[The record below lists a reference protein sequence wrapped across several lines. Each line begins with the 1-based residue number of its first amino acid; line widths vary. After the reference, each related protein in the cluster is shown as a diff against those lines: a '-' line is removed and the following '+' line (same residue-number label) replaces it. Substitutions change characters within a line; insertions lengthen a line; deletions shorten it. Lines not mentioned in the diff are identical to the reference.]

1 MAYDIGPKIGIQG
14 EAEFNRQIKNINN
27 SLRECGSEMKLLSS
41 QFEDNAN
48 SQEALIAKNKTLQKE
63 LDLQK
68 QKMGLL
74 EGQYEKQVKKLKS
87 LADAYQRAKEDSGE
101 MSDEAM
107 KAEKAFNRQ
116 AESVSKLQVSMNE
129 TKTYI
134 NQLNNTMDK
143 NDTMLK
149 QIEDGARDAATGY
162 SELDNAS
169 KSTADGLEEVNKK
182 LDSGNMMEAA
192 DTISGL
198 GDKVLEFGQKSMD
211 AFSDLESTI
220 TRVNTFFGLTG
231 DEAEQMGTVIEDI
244 FRTGVTDS
252 LEEVGNAV
260 ITVNQNLKDLD
271 PSQLE
276 TITGQAITMEQV
288 FGADMN
294 ETMRGVNALMV
305 NFGLDAQTAMD
316 YIVTGSQNGLDKTQ
330 ELGDNL
336 SEYSGKF
343 SQAGYSA
350 EEYFQLLQNGLEGG
364 AYNLDKVNDSINEVT
379 TRLSDGTIGESLAIF
394 SEETQNTFKAW
405 QEGGASQKDV
415 INSIV
420 KDITNCTNQQEQ
432 LTMAS
437 TAFGT
442 MGEDANMQVVTSLTT
457 LGDEYNDVSG
467 AAQKMSDDS
476 TTPMKELQGA
486 INDMTTALAPVGEKL
501 VNLATEI
508 LPPVIE
514 FITNLIDGF
523 LNLPAPV
530 KAFIGVLAGLLAL
543 FSALTPVI
551 TAVISIISVAGST
564 VLLPVI
570 GIIAGIAAAVAAIIA
585 IIQNWGAI
593 TEWFGGVWE
602 TICNTVQSVWET
614 VSSAVMGAIQGFVD
628 WIKNAW
634 ETIKTA
640 ISTAMETIKTTIS
653 NVWQAILDNPIV
665 QSIVAFVTS
674 AFENLKNTLSGI
686 WEGIKSIA
694 QGAWELIK
702 NIVLAP
708 VLLLIDLVTGN
719 FDKLKSDI
727 SNIWNNIKDAASNI
741 WNGIKQVVSS
751 YVDGLKNFV
760 VNIFTNLKD
769 AVSGIWDAIK
779 STASNV
785 WNAIK
790 DSVSNIAE
798 NLKNAAVNAF
808 HNLVAGIGDSLSS
821 LGSVVKNGF
830 QSAIDFITS
839 LPSRALQWGKDF
851 INGIA
856 NGIKNAIGAVTDAV
870 SGVADKIR
878 SFLHFS
884 RPDEGPLREYEK
896 WMPDFMTG
904 LANGIYSNINKIQK
918 AAKDVSSTIDTTIT
932 GTIPDIVS
940 NTPTIGTGMI
950 VVDGDTI
957 VLDGKA
963 IGKSATKYITTG
975 QRRGSASKGRRLS
988 V

>member
-14 EAEFNRQIKNINN
+14 EAEFNRQIKSINN

-63 LDLQK
+63 LDLQN
-68 QKMGLL
+68 QKMNLL
-74 EGQYEKQVKKLKS
+74 EGQYDKQVKKLKS
-87 LADAYQRAKEDSGE
+87 LADAYQKAKNDSGE
-101 MSDEAM
+101 MSDEAV
-107 KAEKAFNRQ
+107 KAERAFNRQ

-169 KSTADGLEEVNKK
+169 KSAADGLDEVNKK

-192 DTISGL
+192 DTVAGL
-198 GDKVLEFGQKSMD
+198 GDKVVELGQKSMD
-211 AFSDLESTI
+211 AFADLESTI

-231 DEAEQMGTVIEDI
+231 DEAEQMGTVIENV

-271 PSQLE
+271 PTQLE
-276 TITGQAITMEQV
+276 TITGHAITMEQV
-288 FGADMN
+288 FGSDMN

-486 INDMTTALAPVGEKL
+486 INDMKTALAPVGEKL
-501 VNLATEI
+501 ANLATEI
-508 LPPVIE
+508 LPPV
-514 FITNLIDGF
+514 TNLIDGF

-543 FSALTPVI
+543 FSALAPVI

-653 NVWQAILDNPIV
+653 N
-665 QSIVAFVTS
+665 
-674 AFENLKNTLSGI
+674 
-686 WEGIKSIA
+686 
-694 QGAWELIK
+694 
-702 NIVLAP
+702 
-708 VLLLIDLVTGN
+708 
-719 FDKLKSDI
+719 
-727 SNIWNNIKDAASNI
+727 IWNNIKDAASNI

-751 YVDGLKNFV
+751 CVDGLKNFV

-790 DSVSNIAE
+790 DSVSNIAK

-808 HNLVAGIGDSLSS
+808 HNLVSRIGDSLSS

-896 WMPDFMTG
+896 WMPDFMNG
-904 LANGIYSNINKIQK
+904 LADGIYRNINKIQK
-918 AAKDVSSTIDTTIT
+918 AAEDVSSTIDTTIT
-932 GTIPDIVS
+932 GTVPKIIED
-940 NTPTIGTGMI
+940 TPNIGESVI

-975 QRRGSASKGRRLS
+975 QRRGSAAKGRRLS